1 MKNLQNRVIT
11 ISRQY
16 AAYGRTVASA
26 LAKNLGLEF
35 YDRDFVKKTVK
46 DSGYSQDDVEREG
59 ESMSRGSKWLNSF
72 LNGAAPYSSSYDGI
86 YNAQKDV
93 ILDLAKNP
101 CIIVGR
107 CSNHILEEAGI
118 PSFHIYLY
126 ADLATRLH
134 RAAELNPGKTEEE
147 LKKIVEKCDKLRG
160 TYYKYY
166 TGTQMGESSNYSI
179 CLDVGTIGVDKCV
192 AILTDLLK

>member
-1 MKNLQNRVIT
+1 MENLQNRVIT

-26 LAKNLGLEF
+26 LAKNLGIEF

-46 DSGYSQDDVEREG
+46 ESGYSLADVEREG

-86 YNAQKDV
+86 FNAQKNV
-93 ILDLAKNP
+93 ILDLAKKP

-107 CSNHILEEAGI
+107 CSNHILDEAGI
-118 PSFHIYLY
+118 PAFHVFLY

-134 RAAELNPGKTEEE
+134 RASELNPGKSEEE
-147 LKKIVEKCDKLRG
+147 LKKIVERHDKLRS

-166 TGTQMGESSNYSI
+166 TDTEMGDSTNYSI
-179 CLDVGTIGVDKCV
+179 CLDTGVIGVKKCV
-192 AILTDLLK
+192 EILTDLLK